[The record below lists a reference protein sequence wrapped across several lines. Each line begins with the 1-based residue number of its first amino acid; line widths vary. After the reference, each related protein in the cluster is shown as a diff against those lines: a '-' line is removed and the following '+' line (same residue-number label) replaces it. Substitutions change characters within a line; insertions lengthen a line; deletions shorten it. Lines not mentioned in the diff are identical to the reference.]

1 MKRDKAPG
9 TSQLTTDM
17 LKYLPND
24 KLDFVVD
31 AVQEFWQQVTD
42 LTTWLTKLN
51 ILHKGKGNLHK
62 NIGFHHVEQNPETPK
77 ILWLKITVWNG
88 GMPRD
93 PTHPKKSPLP
103 KRSTQTRNMH
113 PLCQPSERFRHRTAP
128 APLFKKIWNP

>member
-1 MKRDKAPG
+1 MKRDKVPG

-51 ILHKGKGNLHK
+51 ILHKGKGILHK
-62 NIGFHHVEQNPETPK
+62 NIDFHHVEQNPETPK
-77 ILWLKITVWNG
+77 ILWLKNPIWNG
-88 GMPRD
+88 GLPRQIFNQLL
-93 PTHPKKSPLP
+93 H
-103 KRSTQTRNMH
+103 
-113 PLCQPSERFRHRTAP
+113 
-128 APLFKKIWNP
+128 